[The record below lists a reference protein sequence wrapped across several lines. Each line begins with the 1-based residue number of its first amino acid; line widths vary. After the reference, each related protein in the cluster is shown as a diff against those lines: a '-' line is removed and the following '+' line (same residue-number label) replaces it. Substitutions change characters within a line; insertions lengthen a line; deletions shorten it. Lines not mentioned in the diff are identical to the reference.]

1 MEKIKPACLLIAE
14 TAGRHGAAPRD
25 RSERGPI
32 GSTANRTAG
41 SPGGYREPAEPA
53 GVRGPRAAGQDGR
66 VSNSV
71 IVVLLLAVAGFLVG
85 GAFTMWKNSRV
96 LSVMLGVCAVLAVVG
111 VVTWW

>member
-14 TAGRHGAAPRD
+14 TAGRHGATPRH

-32 GSTANRTAG
+32 GYTAPRTAG